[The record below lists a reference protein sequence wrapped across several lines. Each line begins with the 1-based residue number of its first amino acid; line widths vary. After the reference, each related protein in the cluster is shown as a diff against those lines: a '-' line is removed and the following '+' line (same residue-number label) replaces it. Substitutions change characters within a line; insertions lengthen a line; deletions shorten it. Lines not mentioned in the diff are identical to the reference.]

1 VTYFAYEKG
10 ALMDGAIAPARRVQ
24 FFLSAHSPD
33 PIDENLYLNATGL
46 ELLDVAIDW
55 CLE

>member
-1 VTYFAYEKG
+1 
-10 ALMDGAIAPARRVQ
+10 MDGAIAPARRVQ